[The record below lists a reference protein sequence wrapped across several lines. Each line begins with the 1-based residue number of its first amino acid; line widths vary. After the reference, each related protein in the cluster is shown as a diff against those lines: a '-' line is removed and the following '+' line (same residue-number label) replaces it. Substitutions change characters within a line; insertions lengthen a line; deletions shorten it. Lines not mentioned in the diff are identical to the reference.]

1 VSASVT
7 THTHN
12 DPAAAAPSAAQAKET
27 SPAER
32 RPGTPGTPDLEQQGR
47 LDRQSQLF
55 RDLMAGRMTAWQLA
69 ELASRGGSAAVIP
82 PVLQS
87 SDQQPGFADDPRHTN
102 VDVAALMA
110 AEKRVDAGPPAHTI
124 AATASPDRAFAEL
137 IEKHVRRV
145 LASRE
150 ARGSHG
156 GEVRIELSDA
166 VLPGTALL
174 LKRTS
179 AGWQLSATSENR
191 QSLDMLEQFAPAL
204 VERFARASL
213 GRLEVSLD
221 RR

>member
-7 THTHN
+7 TN
-12 DPAAAAPSAAQAKET
+12 SDPAATTTAAAQSKEAT
-27 SPAER
+27 PAER
-32 RPGTPGTPDLEQQGR
+32 KLGAQSAPNLKQQGR
-47 LDRQSQLF
+47 LDQQSQLF

-69 ELASRGGSAAVIP
+69 ELASRGGSAALAP
-82 PVLQS
+82 AVLQS
-87 SDQQPGFADDPRHTN
+87 ADQQSGFADDPRHAS

-110 AEKRVDAGPPAHTI
+110 AERRVDAGPPAHSIT
-124 AATASPDRAFAEL
+124 ATASPDRAFAEL

-179 AGWQLSATSENR
+179 SGWQLSATSENR

-213 GRLEVSLD
+213 GRLDVSLD